1 VNRDDFE
8 KFVIQNYDASFD
20 YPWKKSP
27 KNEVFRHK
35 NSKKWFALVMN
46 VQKKWLGS
54 DEEGVVDVVNL
65 KCDKELVGSLQKEHG
80 IFKAYHMNKENWV
93 TVVIDGGVSDEKLKS
108 LVRMSYDLTSGK

>member
-1 VNRDDFE
+1 MNRDDFE

-35 NSKKWFALVMN
+35 NSKKWFALVMS

-93 TVVIDGGVSDEKLKS
+93 TVVIDGGVSD
-108 LVRMSYDLTSGK
+108 

>member
-1 VNRDDFE
+1 MNRDDFE

-27 KNEVFRHK
+27 ENEVFRHK

-54 DEEGVVDVVNL
+54 DEEGWLTLSISNVTRNL
-65 KCDKELVGSLQKEHG
+65 SVPYKKS
-80 IFKAYHMNKENWV
+80 
-93 TVVIDGGVSDEKLKS
+93 TVFS
-108 LVRMSYDLTSGK
+108 RHTT

>member
-1 VNRDDFE
+1 MNRDDFE

-27 KNEVFRHK
+27 ENEVFRHK

-65 KCDKELVGSLQKEHG
+65 KCDKELVGSTASNIEKATRIRDRDPRVFQDG
-80 IFKAYHMNKENWV
+80 IYIVARGEQ
-93 TVVIDGGVSDEKLKS
+93 
-108 LVRMSYDLTSGK
+108 

>member
-1 VNRDDFE
+1 MNRDDFE

-27 KNEVFRHK
+27 ENEVFRHK

-65 KCDKELVGSLQKEHG
+65 KCDKELVGSLQKEHV

-93 TVVIDGGVSDEKLKS
+93 TVGLDGIVSDEKLKS
-108 LVRMSYDLTSGK
+108 LVKMSYDLTSGK